1 MKKIL
6 IVDLDET
13 LILSYMF
20 HETFWSSLSKNHK
33 IFFKS
38 IIWLLNGKAYLKKK
52 LSLYSDIS
60 VENLTYNNIVID
72 YIKQHRNKGGYVV
85 LVTASNQLIAEKI
98 GKYLNLFDEVNGSSE
113 KINLK
118 GKTKQNF

>member
-13 LILSYMF
+13 LILSDMF

-98 GKYLNLFDEVNGSSE
+98 GKYLNLFDEVNGSS
-113 KINLK
+113 KK
-118 GKTKQNF
+118 